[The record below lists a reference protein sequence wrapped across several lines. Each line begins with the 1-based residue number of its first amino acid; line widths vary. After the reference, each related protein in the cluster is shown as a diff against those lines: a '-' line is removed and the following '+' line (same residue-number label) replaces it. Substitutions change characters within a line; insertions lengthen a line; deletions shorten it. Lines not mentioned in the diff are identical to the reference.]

1 MARKYLLAPTLI
13 ATLVSANSYA
23 AVQSFDARSFAM
35 GGIGASTADYLTATF
50 HNPALTARY
59 GEDDDVGVLIPSI
72 GAQVDDSEEIIDKTE
87 DFSDI
92 YDRFSAITNPTEQDA
107 QLVIDA
113 LEELQSNRAN
123 VQANVSLAVAIPN
136 EYVSV
141 NMFIKAYADAFIF
154 ADIAEDDLNTDK
166 LIENGS
172 LTSQALTMG
181 VVIAEAGVS
190 FAKSYQ
196 SSHGTFYYGITPKY
210 QQVTTINYVTDIENY
225 EFDDW
230 DDDKYQTEES
240 NINLDIGFAYH
251 MNNGFAFGLV
261 GKNLVKNSYET
272 SATKGINGEYVINP
286 TYIASA
292 SYNHRLFTVGVDVD
306 LNEAEGYDSIA
317 GTLNAVDTK
326 ADNKQMAG
334 IGVEFNAFDWAQVR
348 AGYQTDL
355 SDNLA
360 DQFTAGLGLSPF
372 DTFHIDLSASYA
384 SDNEL
389 GAVIQT
395 SFTF

>member
-1 MARKYLLAPTLI
+1 MARKHLLLPTLI

-35 GGIGASTADYLTATF
+35 GGIGASTADYLTAAF
-50 HNPALTARY
+50 HNPALSARY
-59 GEDDDVGVLIPSI
+59 DEEDDIGVLFPSV
-72 GAQVDDSEEIIDKTE
+72 GAQIDDSEEIIDKT
-87 DFSDI
+87 DNFSDI
-92 YDRFSAITNPTEQDA
+92 YDQFSAITNPTEQDA
-107 QLVIDA
+107 QIVIDA

-136 EYVSV
+136 DYVSV

-154 ADIAEDDLNTDK
+154 ADIAEDDLDANK
-166 LIENGS
+166 LIENGA

-181 VVIAEAGVS
+181 VVISEMGVS
-190 FAKSYQ
+190 LAKSYQ
-196 SSHGTFYYGITPKY
+196 HSHGTFYYGITPKY
-210 QQVTTINYVTDIENY
+210 QQVTTINYVSDIENY

-240 NINLDIGFAYH
+240 NINLDLGFAYH

-261 GKNLVKNSYET
+261 GKNLIENSYQT
-272 SATKGINGEYVINP
+272 SITKGIHGEYVINP
-286 TYIASA
+286 SYVASA
-292 SYNHRLFTVGVDVD
+292 SYNHRLFTLGLDVE
-306 LNEAEGYDSIA
+306 LNETKGYESID
-317 GTLNAVDTK
+317 GTLNAVDAK
-326 ADNKQMAG
+326 SDNKQMAG
-334 IGVEFNAFDWAQVR
+334 IGVEFNACDWAQLR

>member
-1 MARKYLLAPTLI
+1 MARKHLFLPTLI
-13 ATLVSANSYA
+13 ATLVSANSLA

-35 GGIGASTADYLTATF
+35 GGIGASTADYLTASF
-50 HNPALTARY
+50 HNPALAARY

-72 GAQVDDSEEIIDKTE
+72 GAQLDDSQDIIDKT
-87 DFSDI
+87 DNFSDI
-92 YDRFSAITNPTEQDA
+92 YDQFSSINNPTEQDA
-107 QLVIDA
+107 QQVVDA
-113 LEELQSNRAN
+113 LAELQSNRAN
-123 VQANVSLAVAIPN
+123 IQANVSLAVAIPN

-141 NMFIKAYADAFIF
+141 SMFVKAYADAFVF
-154 ADIAEDDLNTDK
+154 ADIAEDDLDTDK
-166 LIENGS
+166 LIDNGS

-181 VVIAEAGVS
+181 VLIAETGVS
-190 FAKSYQ
+190 FAKSYEH
-196 SSHGTFYYGITPKY
+196 SRGTFYYGITPKY

-230 DDDKYQTEES
+230 DDDRYQTEES
-240 NINLDIGFAYH
+240 NINLDIGLAYQLH
-251 MNNGFAFGLV
+251 NGLAFGFV
-261 GKNLVKNSYET
+261 GKNLIKNSYDT
-272 SATKGINGEYVINP
+272 SLTRGVRGEYVISP

-292 SYNHRLFTVGVDVD
+292 SYNHRLFTVGVDVE
-306 LNEAEGYDSIA
+306 LNETKSYDVIE
-317 GTLNAVDTK
+317 GTLNGIDAD

-334 IGVEFNAFDWAQVR
+334 IGVEFNAFDWAQLR

-360 DQFTAGLGLSPF
+360 DQVTAGIGLSPF
-372 DTFHIDLSASYA
+372 DVFHIDLSASYA